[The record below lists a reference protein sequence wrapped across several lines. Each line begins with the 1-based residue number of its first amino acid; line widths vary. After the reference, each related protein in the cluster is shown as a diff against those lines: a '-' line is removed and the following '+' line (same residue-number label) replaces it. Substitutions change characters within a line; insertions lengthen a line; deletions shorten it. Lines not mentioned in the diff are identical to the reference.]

1 MRDLELA
8 LTELEAVSI
17 ARIEEVVEVT
27 AKEVASVKAE
37 RDALKTTLSS
47 SNADIIMA
55 DHLRKQL
62 VEYES
67 MKELCIHEVS
77 TLQSQVR
84 MLTETNNVL
93 RVNLE
98 ITRRRELSMQEQ
110 LLVLDRNAATAAT
123 TTTMLGGTISKGA
136 SLIASSCAAADADA
150 SKSECADMSESTD
163 DMIVGNNN
171 EESRFDSIGA
181 AELVVKHS
189 QERILELERELV
201 DARSNVD
208 DLILEIETV
217 ANDESKARYQC
228 FDLLKQ
234 ISEYQA
240 MQRIALEENLHLQ
253 DSIDDLKSSCK
264 DIETK

>member
-1 MRDLELA
+1 MA

-27 AKEVASVKAE
+27 AKEMASVRAE
-37 RDALKTTLSS
+37 RDALKTSLSS
-47 SNADIIMA
+47 SNADIIMT
-55 DHLRKQL
+55 DHLRRQL
-62 VEYES
+62 ADYES
-67 MKELCIHEVS
+67 VKELCVHEVG

-84 MLTETNNVL
+84 MLTETNQVL
-93 RVNLE
+93 RINLE
-98 ITRRRELSMQEQ
+98 NTRRRESSME
-110 LLVLDRNAATAAT
+110 LLL
-123 TTTMLGGTISKGA
+123 LEGTISKGA
-136 SLIASSCAAADADA
+136 SSASSSSSCTAGAATAGATAGDDAVA
-150 SKSECADMSESTD
+150 SNSECADRGVHTD
-163 DMIVGNNN
+163 EMVVGNNADDKV
-171 EESRFDSIGA
+171 DSVA
-181 AELVVKHS
+181 AELVVKQS
-189 QERILELERELV
+189 QERILDLERELV

-217 ANDESKARYQC
+217 ANDESKARHQC

-253 DSIDDLKSSCK
+253 DSIDDLKSSSK

>member
-1 MRDLELA
+1 LQDKVKDLELA

-17 ARIEEVVEVT
+17 SRIEEVVEVT
-27 AKEVASVKAE
+27 AKEIASVKAE

-55 DHLRKQL
+55 DHLRRQL
-62 VEYES
+62 ADYES
-67 MKELCIHEVS
+67 VKELCIHEVS

-84 MLTETNNVL
+84 MLTETNQVL

-98 ITRRRELSMQEQ
+98 KTRRRESSMEEQ
-110 LLVLDRNAATAAT
+110 LLVFDRNAAADKEA
-123 TTTMLGGTISKGA
+123 L
-136 SLIASSCAAADADA
+136 LVVASSLN
-150 SKSECADMSESTD
+150 SKCADRSVPTD
-163 DMIVGNNN
+163 EMIVGNNN
-171 EESRFDSIGA
+171 NEESRVESVRVS
-181 AELVVKHS
+181 ELVVKQS
-189 QERILELERELV
+189 QERILDLERELS

-217 ANDESKARYQC
+217 ANDESKARHQC

-253 DSIDDLKSSCK
+253 DSIDDLKSSSK

>member
-1 MRDLELA
+1 MQDKVRDLELA

-17 ARIEEVVEVT
+17 SRIEEVVEVT
-27 AKEVASVKAE
+27 AKEIASVKAE

-55 DHLRKQL
+55 DHLRRQL
-62 VEYES
+62 ADYES
-67 MKELCIHEVS
+67 VKELCIHEVS

-84 MLTETNNVL
+84 MLTETNQVL

-98 ITRRRELSMQEQ
+98 KTRRRESSMEEQ
-110 LLVLDRNAATAAT
+110 LLVFDRNAA
-123 TTTMLGGTISKGA
+123 
-136 SLIASSCAAADADA
+136 AAADKEALLVVASSLNSEYADR
-150 SKSECADMSESTD
+150 SVPTEE
-163 DMIVGNNN
+163 MIVGNNN
-171 EESRFDSIGA
+171 NEESKVDSVRVS
-181 AELVVKHS
+181 ELVVKQS
-189 QERILELERELV
+189 QERILDLERELS

-217 ANDESKARYQC
+217 ANDESKARHQC

-253 DSIDDLKSSCK
+253 DSIDDLKSSSK

>member
-1 MRDLELA
+1 MQDKVRDLELA

-17 ARIEEVVEVT
+17 SRIEEVVEVT
-27 AKEVASVKAE
+27 AKEIASVKAE

-55 DHLRKQL
+55 DHLRRQL
-62 VEYES
+62 ADYES
-67 MKELCIHEVS
+67 VKELCIHEVS

-84 MLTETNNVL
+84 MLTETNQVL

-98 ITRRRELSMQEQ
+98 KTRRRESNMEEQ
-110 LLVLDRNAATAAT
+110 LLVFDRNAAAADKEA
-123 TTTMLGGTISKGA
+123 L
-136 SLIASSCAAADADA
+136 LVVASSLN
-150 SKSECADMSESTD
+150 SECADRSVPTD
-163 DMIVGNNN
+163 EIIVGNNN
-171 EESRFDSIGA
+171 NEESKVDSVRV
-181 AELVVKHS
+181 AELVVKQS
-189 QERILELERELV
+189 QERILDLERELS

-217 ANDESKARYQC
+217 ANDESKARHQC

-253 DSIDDLKSSCK
+253 DSIDDLKSSSK

>member
-1 MRDLELA
+1 LQDKVRDLELA

-17 ARIEEVVEVT
+17 SRIEEVVEVT
-27 AKEVASVKAE
+27 AKEIASVKAE

-55 DHLRKQL
+55 DHLRRQL
-62 VEYES
+62 ADYES
-67 MKELCIHEVS
+67 VKELCIHEVS

-84 MLTETNNVL
+84 MLTETNQVL

-98 ITRRRELSMQEQ
+98 KTRRRESSMEEQ
-110 LLVLDRNAATAAT
+110 LLVFDRNAAAADKEA
-123 TTTMLGGTISKGA
+123 L
-136 SLIASSCAAADADA
+136 LVVASSLN
-150 SKSECADMSESTD
+150 SECADRSVPTD
-163 DMIVGNNN
+163 EMIVDNNNN
-171 EESRFDSIGA
+171 EESKVDSVRV
-181 AELVVKHS
+181 AELVVKQS
-189 QERILELERELV
+189 QERILDLERELS

-217 ANDESKARYQC
+217 ANDESKARHQC

-253 DSIDDLKSSCK
+253 DSIDDLKSSSK

>member
-1 MRDLELA
+1 LQDKVRDLELA

-17 ARIEEVVEVT
+17 SRIEEVVEVT
-27 AKEVASVKAE
+27 AKEIASVKAE

-55 DHLRKQL
+55 DHLRRQL
-62 VEYES
+62 ADYES
-67 MKELCIHEVS
+67 VKELCIHEVS

-84 MLTETNNVL
+84 MLTETNQVL

-98 ITRRRELSMQEQ
+98 KTRRRESSMEEQ
-110 LLVLDRNAATAAT
+110 LLVFDRNATADKEA
-123 TTTMLGGTISKGA
+123 L
-136 SLIASSCAAADADA
+136 LVVASSLN
-150 SKSECADMSESTD
+150 SECADRSVPTD
-163 DMIVGNNN
+163 EMIVGNNN
-171 EESRFDSIGA
+171 NEESQVNSVRVS
-181 AELVVKHS
+181 ELVVKQS
-189 QERILELERELV
+189 QERILDLERELS

-217 ANDESKARYQC
+217 ANDESKARHQC

-253 DSIDDLKSSCK
+253 DSIDDLKSSSK

>member
-1 MRDLELA
+1 MQDKVRDLELA

-17 ARIEEVVEVT
+17 SRIEEVVEVT
-27 AKEVASVKAE
+27 AKEIASVKAE

-55 DHLRKQL
+55 DHLRRQL
-62 VEYES
+62 ADYES
-67 MKELCIHEVS
+67 VKELCIHEVS

-84 MLTETNNVL
+84 MLTETNQVL

-98 ITRRRELSMQEQ
+98 KTRRRESSMEEQ
-110 LLVLDRNAATAAT
+110 LLVFDRNAA
-123 TTTMLGGTISKGA
+123 
-136 SLIASSCAAADADA
+136 AAADKEALLVVA
-150 SKSECADMSESTD
+150 SSLNSECADRSVPTD
-163 DMIVGNNN
+163 EMIVGNNN
-171 EESRFDSIGA
+171 NEESKVDSVRVS
-181 AELVVKHS
+181 ELVVKQS
-189 QERILELERELV
+189 QERILDLERELS

-217 ANDESKARYQC
+217 ANDESKARHQC

-253 DSIDDLKSSCK
+253 DSIDDLKSSSK

>member
-1 MRDLELA
+1 MQDKVRDLELA

-17 ARIEEVVEVT
+17 SRIEEVVEVT
-27 AKEVASVKAE
+27 AKEMASVKAE
-37 RDALKTTLSS
+37 RDTLKTALSS

-55 DHLRKQL
+55 DHLRRQL
-62 VEYES
+62 ADYES
-67 MKELCIHEVS
+67 VKELCTHEVS

-84 MLTETNNVL
+84 MLTETNQML

-98 ITRRRELSMQEQ
+98 KTRRRELSMEEK
-110 LLVLDRNAATAAT
+110 LLVFDRNNN
-123 TTTMLGGTISKGA
+123 
-136 SLIASSCAAADADA
+136 AAADSDKEVLPVVA
-150 SKSECADMSESTD
+150 SPLISECADRSVPTD
-163 DMIVGNNN
+163 EMIMGNNN
-171 EESRFDSIGA
+171 EESRVDSIGVQV
-181 AELVVKHS
+181 AELVVKQS
-189 QERILELERELV
+189 QERILDLERELS

-217 ANDESKARYQC
+217 ANDESKARHQC

-253 DSIDDLKSSCK
+253 DSIDDLKSSSK

>member
-1 MRDLELA
+1 MQDKVRDLELA

-17 ARIEEVVEVT
+17 SRIEEVVEVT
-27 AKEVASVKAE
+27 AKEIASVKAE

-55 DHLRKQL
+55 DHLRRQL
-62 VEYES
+62 ADYES
-67 MKELCIHEVS
+67 VKELCIHEVS

-84 MLTETNNVL
+84 MLTETNQVL

-98 ITRRRELSMQEQ
+98 KTRRRESSMEEQ
-110 LLVLDRNAATAAT
+110 LLVFDRNAAADKEA
-123 TTTMLGGTISKGA
+123 L
-136 SLIASSCAAADADA
+136 LVVASSLN
-150 SKSECADMSESTD
+150 SKCADRSVPTD
-163 DMIVGNNN
+163 EMIVGNNN
-171 EESRFDSIGA
+171 NEESRVESVRVS
-181 AELVVKHS
+181 ELVVKQS
-189 QERILELERELV
+189 QERILDLERELS

-217 ANDESKARYQC
+217 ANDESKARHQC

-253 DSIDDLKSSCK
+253 DSIDDLKSSSK

>member
-1 MRDLELA
+1 LQDKVRDLELA

-17 ARIEEVVEVT
+17 SRIEEVVEVT
-27 AKEVASVKAE
+27 AKEIASVKAE

-55 DHLRKQL
+55 DHLRRQL
-62 VEYES
+62 ADYES
-67 MKELCIHEVS
+67 VKELCIHEVS

-84 MLTETNNVL
+84 MLTETNQVL

-98 ITRRRELSMQEQ
+98 KTRRRESSMEEQ
-110 LLVLDRNAATAAT
+110 LLVSVFDRNATAAAAVVGGSIDKEALPATAA
-123 TTTMLGGTISKGA
+123 S
-136 SLIASSCAAADADA
+136 SLI
-150 SKSECADMSESTD
+150 SECADRSVPTD
-163 DMIVGNNN
+163 EMIVGNNN
-171 EESRFDSIGA
+171 EERRVDSVA
-181 AELVVKHS
+181 VAELVVKQS
-189 QERILELERELV
+189 QERILDLERELV

-217 ANDESKARYQC
+217 ANDESKARHQC

-253 DSIDDLKSSCK
+253 DSIDDLKSSSK

>member
-1 MRDLELA
+1 MQDKVRDLELA

-17 ARIEEVVEVT
+17 SRIEEVVEVT
-27 AKEVASVKAE
+27 AKEIASVKAE

-55 DHLRKQL
+55 DHLRRQL
-62 VEYES
+62 ADYES
-67 MKELCIHEVS
+67 VKELCIHEVS

-84 MLTETNNVL
+84 MLTETNQVL

-98 ITRRRELSMQEQ
+98 KTRRRESSMEEQ
-110 LLVLDRNAATAAT
+110 LLVFDRNATADKEA
-123 TTTMLGGTISKGA
+123 L
-136 SLIASSCAAADADA
+136 LVVASSLN
-150 SKSECADMSESTD
+150 SECADRSVPTD
-163 DMIVGNNN
+163 EMIVGNNN
-171 EESRFDSIGA
+171 NEESQVNSVRVS
-181 AELVVKHS
+181 ELVVKQS
-189 QERILELERELV
+189 QERILDLERELS

-217 ANDESKARYQC
+217 ANDESKARHQC

-253 DSIDDLKSSCK
+253 DSIDDLKSSSK

>member
-1 MRDLELA
+1 LQDKVRDLELA

-17 ARIEEVVEVT
+17 SRIEEVVEVT
-27 AKEVASVKAE
+27 AKEIASVKAE

-55 DHLRKQL
+55 DHLRRQL
-62 VEYES
+62 ADYES
-67 MKELCIHEVS
+67 VKELCIHEVS

-84 MLTETNNVL
+84 MLTETNQVL

-98 ITRRRELSMQEQ
+98 KTRRRESSMEEQ
-110 LLVLDRNAATAAT
+110 LLVFDRNAAADKEA
-123 TTTMLGGTISKGA
+123 L
-136 SLIASSCAAADADA
+136 LVVASSLN
-150 SKSECADMSESTD
+150 SECADRSVPTD
-163 DMIVGNNN
+163 EMIVDNNNN
-171 EESRFDSIGA
+171 EESKVDSVRV
-181 AELVVKHS
+181 AELVVKQS
-189 QERILELERELV
+189 QERILDLERELS

-217 ANDESKARYQC
+217 ANDESKARHQC

-253 DSIDDLKSSCK
+253 DSIDDLKCSSK

>member
-1 MRDLELA
+1 MQDKVRDLELA

-17 ARIEEVVEVT
+17 SRIEEVVEVT
-27 AKEVASVKAE
+27 AKEMASVKAE
-37 RDALKTTLSS
+37 RDTLKTALSS

-55 DHLRKQL
+55 DHLRRQL
-62 VEYES
+62 ADYES
-67 MKELCIHEVS
+67 VKELCTHEVS
-77 TLQSQVR
+77 NLQSQVR
-84 MLTETNNVL
+84 MLTETNQML

-98 ITRRRELSMQEQ
+98 KTRRRELSMEEK
-110 LLVLDRNAATAAT
+110 LLMFDRNN
-123 TTTMLGGTISKGA
+123 
-136 SLIASSCAAADADA
+136 AAADKEVLPVVA
-150 SKSECADMSESTD
+150 SPLISECADRSVPTD
-163 DMIVGNNN
+163 EMIMGNNN
-171 EESRFDSIGA
+171 EESRVDSIGVQV
-181 AELVVKHS
+181 AELVVKQS
-189 QERILELERELV
+189 QERILDLERELS

-217 ANDESKARYQC
+217 ANDESKARHQC

-253 DSIDDLKSSCK
+253 DSIDDLKSSSK

>member
-1 MRDLELA
+1 MQDKVRDLELA

-17 ARIEEVVEVT
+17 SRIEEVVEVT
-27 AKEVASVKAE
+27 AKEIASVKAE

-55 DHLRKQL
+55 DHLRRQL
-62 VEYES
+62 ADYES
-67 MKELCIHEVS
+67 VKELCIHEVS

-84 MLTETNNVL
+84 MLTETNQVL

-98 ITRRRELSMQEQ
+98 KTRRRESNMEEQ
-110 LLVLDRNAATAAT
+110 LLVFDRNAAATADKEA
-123 TTTMLGGTISKGA
+123 L
-136 SLIASSCAAADADA
+136 LVVASSLN
-150 SKSECADMSESTD
+150 SECADRSVPTD
-163 DMIVGNNN
+163 EIIVGNNN
-171 EESRFDSIGA
+171 NEESKVESVRV
-181 AELVVKHS
+181 AELVVKQS
-189 QERILELERELV
+189 QERILDLERELS

-217 ANDESKARYQC
+217 ANDESKARHQC

-253 DSIDDLKSSCK
+253 DSIDDLKSSSK

>member
-1 MRDLELA
+1 MQDKVRDLELA

-17 ARIEEVVEVT
+17 SRIEEVVEVT
-27 AKEVASVKAE
+27 AKEIASVKAE

-55 DHLRKQL
+55 DHLRRQL
-62 VEYES
+62 ADYES
-67 MKELCIHEVS
+67 VKELCIHEVS

-84 MLTETNNVL
+84 MLTETNQVL

-98 ITRRRELSMQEQ
+98 KTRRRESSMEEQ
-110 LLVLDRNAATAAT
+110 LLVFDRNAAATADKEA
-123 TTTMLGGTISKGA
+123 L
-136 SLIASSCAAADADA
+136 LVVASSLN
-150 SKSECADMSESTD
+150 SECADRSVPTD
-163 DMIVGNNN
+163 EMIVGNNN
-171 EESRFDSIGA
+171 NEESQVNSVRVS
-181 AELVVKHS
+181 ELVVKQS
-189 QERILELERELV
+189 QERILDLERELS

-217 ANDESKARYQC
+217 ANDESKARHQC

-253 DSIDDLKSSCK
+253 DSIDDLKSSSK

>member
-1 MRDLELA
+1 MQDKVKDLELA

-17 ARIEEVVEVT
+17 SRIEEVVEVT
-27 AKEVASVKAE
+27 AKEIASVKAE

-55 DHLRKQL
+55 DHLRRQL
-62 VEYES
+62 ADYES
-67 MKELCIHEVS
+67 VKELCIHEVS

-84 MLTETNNVL
+84 MLTETNQVL

-98 ITRRRELSMQEQ
+98 KTRRRESNMEEQ
-110 LLVLDRNAATAAT
+110 LLVFDRNAAADKEA
-123 TTTMLGGTISKGA
+123 L
-136 SLIASSCAAADADA
+136 LVVASSLN
-150 SKSECADMSESTD
+150 SKCADRSVPTD
-163 DMIVGNNN
+163 EMIVGNNN
-171 EESRFDSIGA
+171 NEESRVESVRVS
-181 AELVVKHS
+181 ELVVKQS
-189 QERILELERELV
+189 QERILDLERELS

-217 ANDESKARYQC
+217 ANDESKARHQC

-253 DSIDDLKSSCK
+253 DSIDDLKSSSK

>member
-17 ARIEEVVEVT
+17 ARIEDVVEVT
-27 AKEVASVKAE
+27 AKEMASVRAE
-37 RDALKTTLSS
+37 RDALKTSLSS
-47 SNADIIMA
+47 SNADIIMT
-55 DHLRKQL
+55 DHLRRQL
-62 VEYES
+62 ADYES
-67 MKELCIHEVS
+67 VKELCVHEVG

-84 MLTETNNVL
+84 MLTETNQVL
-93 RVNLE
+93 RLNLE
-98 ITRRRELSMQEQ
+98 NTRRRESSME
-110 LLVLDRNAATAAT
+110 LLL
-123 TTTMLGGTISKGA
+123 LEGTISKGA
-136 SLIASSCAAADADA
+136 SSASSSSCTTAVGGAGGGGDDR
-150 SKSECADMSESTD
+150 SVPTD
-163 DMIVGNNN
+163 EMIVGNNADDKV
-171 EESRFDSIGA
+171 DSVA
-181 AELVVKHS
+181 AELVVKQS
-189 QERILELERELV
+189 QERILDLERELV

-217 ANDESKARYQC
+217 ANDESKARHQC

-253 DSIDDLKSSCK
+253 DSIDDLKSSSK

>member
-27 AKEVASVKAE
+27 AKEMASVRAE
-37 RDALKTTLSS
+37 RDALKTSLSS
-47 SNADIIMA
+47 SNADIIMT
-55 DHLRKQL
+55 DHLRRQL
-62 VEYES
+62 ADYES
-67 MKELCIHEVS
+67 VKELCIHEVG

-84 MLTETNNVL
+84 MLTETNQVL

-98 ITRRRELSMQEQ
+98 NTRRRESSME
-110 LLVLDRNAATAAT
+110 LLL
-123 TTTMLGGTISKGA
+123 LEGTISKGA
-136 SLIASSCAAADADA
+136 SSASSSSCTAGATAGDDAVA
-150 SKSECADMSESTD
+150 SNSECADISVPTD
-163 DMIVGNNN
+163 EMVVGNNADGKV
-171 EESRFDSIGA
+171 DSVA
-181 AELVVKHS
+181 AELVVKQS
-189 QERILELERELV
+189 QERILDLERELV

-217 ANDESKARYQC
+217 ANDESKARHQC

-253 DSIDDLKSSCK
+253 DSIDDLKSSSK

>member
-1 MRDLELA
+1 MQDKVRDLELA

-17 ARIEEVVEVT
+17 SRIEEVVEVT
-27 AKEVASVKAE
+27 AKEIASVKAE

-55 DHLRKQL
+55 DHLRRQL
-62 VEYES
+62 ADYES
-67 MKELCIHEVS
+67 VKELCIHEVS

-84 MLTETNNVL
+84 MLTETNQVL

-98 ITRRRELSMQEQ
+98 KTRWRESSMEEQ
-110 LLVLDRNAATAAT
+110 LLVFDRNAAADKEA
-123 TTTMLGGTISKGA
+123 L
-136 SLIASSCAAADADA
+136 LVVASSLN
-150 SKSECADMSESTD
+150 SECADRSVPTD
-163 DMIVGNNN
+163 EMIVGNNDN
-171 EESRFDSIGA
+171 EESQVNSVRVS
-181 AELVVKHS
+181 ELVVKKS
-189 QERILELERELV
+189 QERILDLERELS

-217 ANDESKARYQC
+217 ANDESKARHQC

-253 DSIDDLKSSCK
+253 DSIDDLKSSSK
-264 DIETK
+264 DIDTK

>member
-1 MRDLELA
+1 MQDKVRDLELA
-8 LTELEAVSI
+8 LTELEAISI
-17 ARIEEVVEVT
+17 SRIEEVVEVT
-27 AKEVASVKAE
+27 AKEMASVKAE
-37 RDALKTTLSS
+37 RDALKITLSS

-55 DHLRKQL
+55 DHLRRQL
-62 VEYES
+62 ADYES
-67 MKELCIHEVS
+67 VKELCIHEVS

-84 MLTETNNVL
+84 MLTETNQVL

-98 ITRRRELSMQEQ
+98 KTRRRESSLEEQ
-110 LLVLDRNAATAAT
+110 LLVFDKNAAAAAA
-123 TTTMLGGTISKGA
+123 MLGGSINKEA
-136 SLIASSCAAADADA
+136 FPVAASSL
-150 SKSECADMSESTD
+150 KSECADRSVPTD
-163 DMIVGNNN
+163 EMIVGNNN
-171 EESRFDSIGA
+171 EESRVDSFGVT
-181 AELVVKHS
+181 AELVVKQS
-189 QERILELERELV
+189 QERILDLERELM

-217 ANDESKARYQC
+217 ANDESKARHQC

-253 DSIDDLKSSCK
+253 DSIDDLKSSSK

>member
-1 MRDLELA
+1 LQDKVRDLELA

-17 ARIEEVVEVT
+17 SRIEEVVEVT
-27 AKEVASVKAE
+27 AKEIASVKAE

-55 DHLRKQL
+55 DHLRRQL
-62 VEYES
+62 ADYES
-67 MKELCIHEVS
+67 VKELCIHEVS

-84 MLTETNNVL
+84 MLTETNQVL

-98 ITRRRELSMQEQ
+98 KTRRRESSMEEQ
-110 LLVLDRNAATAAT
+110 LLVFDRNAAADKEA
-123 TTTMLGGTISKGA
+123 L
-136 SLIASSCAAADADA
+136 LVVASSLN
-150 SKSECADMSESTD
+150 SKCADRSVPTD
-163 DMIVGNNN
+163 EMIVGNNN
-171 EESRFDSIGA
+171 NEESRVESVRVS
-181 AELVVKHS
+181 ELVVKQS
-189 QERILELERELV
+189 QERILDLERELS

-217 ANDESKARYQC
+217 ANDESKARHQC

-253 DSIDDLKSSCK
+253 DSIDDLKSSSK

>member
-1 MRDLELA
+1 LQDKVRDLELA

-17 ARIEEVVEVT
+17 SRIEEVVEVT
-27 AKEVASVKAE
+27 AKEIASVKAE

-55 DHLRKQL
+55 DHLRRQL
-62 VEYES
+62 ADYES
-67 MKELCIHEVS
+67 VKELCIHEVS

-84 MLTETNNVL
+84 MLTETNQVL

-98 ITRRRELSMQEQ
+98 KTRRRESNMEEQ
-110 LLVLDRNAATAAT
+110 LLVFDRNAAAADKEA
-123 TTTMLGGTISKGA
+123 L
-136 SLIASSCAAADADA
+136 LVVASSLN
-150 SKSECADMSESTD
+150 SECADRSVPTD
-163 DMIVGNNN
+163 EIIVGNNN
-171 EESRFDSIGA
+171 NEESKVDSVRV
-181 AELVVKHS
+181 AELVVKQS
-189 QERILELERELV
+189 QERILDLERELS

-217 ANDESKARYQC
+217 ANDESKARHQC

-253 DSIDDLKSSCK
+253 DSIDDLKSSSK

>member
-1 MRDLELA
+1 LQDKVRDLELA

-17 ARIEEVVEVT
+17 SRIEEVVEVT
-27 AKEVASVKAE
+27 AKEIASVKAE

-55 DHLRKQL
+55 DHLRRQL
-62 VEYES
+62 ADYES
-67 MKELCIHEVS
+67 VKELCIHEVS

-84 MLTETNNVL
+84 MLTETNQVL

-98 ITRRRELSMQEQ
+98 KTRRRESNMEEQ
-110 LLVLDRNAATAAT
+110 LLVFDRNAAATADKEA
-123 TTTMLGGTISKGA
+123 L
-136 SLIASSCAAADADA
+136 LVVASSLN
-150 SKSECADMSESTD
+150 SECADRSVPTD
-163 DMIVGNNN
+163 EMIVGNNN
-171 EESRFDSIGA
+171 NEESKVESVRV
-181 AELVVKHS
+181 AELVVKQS
-189 QERILELERELV
+189 QERILDLERELS

-217 ANDESKARYQC
+217 ANDESKARHQC

-253 DSIDDLKSSCK
+253 DSIDDLKSSSK

>member
-1 MRDLELA
+1 LQDKVRDLELA

-17 ARIEEVVEVT
+17 SRIEEVVEVT
-27 AKEVASVKAE
+27 AKEIASVKAE

-55 DHLRKQL
+55 DHLRRQL
-62 VEYES
+62 ADYES
-67 MKELCIHEVS
+67 VKELCIHEVS

-84 MLTETNNVL
+84 MLTETNQVL

-98 ITRRRELSMQEQ
+98 KTRRRESSMEEQ
-110 LLVLDRNAATAAT
+110 LLVFDRNAA
-123 TTTMLGGTISKGA
+123 
-136 SLIASSCAAADADA
+136 AAADKEALLVVA
-150 SKSECADMSESTD
+150 SSLNSECADRSVPTD
-163 DMIVGNNN
+163 EMIVGNNN
-171 EESRFDSIGA
+171 NEESKVDSVRVS
-181 AELVVKHS
+181 ELVVKQS
-189 QERILELERELV
+189 QERILDLERELS

-217 ANDESKARYQC
+217 ANDESKARHQC

-253 DSIDDLKSSCK
+253 DSIDDLKSSSK

>member
-1 MRDLELA
+1 LQDKVRDLELA

-17 ARIEEVVEVT
+17 SRIEEVVEVT
-27 AKEVASVKAE
+27 AKEIASVKAE

-55 DHLRKQL
+55 DHLRRQL
-62 VEYES
+62 ADYES
-67 MKELCIHEVS
+67 VKELCIHEVS

-84 MLTETNNVL
+84 MLTETNQVL

-98 ITRRRELSMQEQ
+98 KTRRRESSMEEQ
-110 LLVLDRNAATAAT
+110 LLVFDRNAAAA
-123 TTTMLGGTISKGA
+123 
-136 SLIASSCAAADADA
+136 AAADKEALLVVA
-150 SKSECADMSESTD
+150 SSLNSECADRSVPTD
-163 DMIVGNNN
+163 EMIVGNNN
-171 EESRFDSIGA
+171 NEENRVESVRVS
-181 AELVVKHS
+181 ELVVKQS
-189 QERILELERELV
+189 QERILDLERELS

-217 ANDESKARYQC
+217 ANDESKARHQC

-253 DSIDDLKSSCK
+253 DSIDDLKCSSK